1 MPDLETTVH
10 HVREYEGGPLAIH
23 GHIYGEPHI
32 RYLLMEDP
40 DSFGITP
47 SQIAWSY
54 SREGIE
60 ALLLQLRPAHITPA
74 QAGEQQ

>member
-47 SQIAWSY
+47 LANCLVLQPRRNRSASTPTPPCPHHPGT
-54 SREGIE
+54 SR
-60 ALLLQLRPAHITPA
+60 
-74 QAGEQQ
+74 